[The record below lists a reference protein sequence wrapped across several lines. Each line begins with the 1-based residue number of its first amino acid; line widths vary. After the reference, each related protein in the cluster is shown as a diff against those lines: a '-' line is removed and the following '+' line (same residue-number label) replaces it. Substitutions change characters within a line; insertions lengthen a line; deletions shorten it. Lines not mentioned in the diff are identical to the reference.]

1 MSEATST
8 FRLYLM
14 RLLYLGNF
22 LFLGL
27 NVWPGIINHVGEWDP
42 VKGVAFSFW
51 AALSALSGLGL
62 RYPLKMLPL
71 LLLQLVY
78 KSIWLMAVYLPLR
91 SGGVSTELTRVMAI
105 GVVVDLIVIPW
116 PYVLATYVKQRG
128 DRWR

>member
-1 MSEATST
+1 MSEEVSI

-22 LFLGL
+22 VFLGL
-27 NVWPGIINHVGEWDP
+27 DVWPELIKHVGSWDP
-42 VKGVAFSFW
+42 VRGVAFSFW
-51 AALSALSGLGL
+51 AALSALSLLGI

-71 LLLQLVY
+71 LFLQLVY
-78 KSIWLMAVYLPLR
+78 KSIWLIAVYLPLR
-91 SGGVSTELTRVMAI
+91 SAGQSTELTKVMVI

-116 PYVLATYVKQRG
+116 PYVLATYVKKRG

>member
-1 MSEATST
+1 
-8 FRLYLM
+8 M

-22 LFLGL
+22 VFLGL
-27 NVWPGIINHVGEWDP
+27 NVWPELIKHEGAWDP

-51 AALSALSGLGL
+51 SALSALSGLGL

-71 LLLQLVY
+71 LLMQLFY
-78 KSIWLMAVYLPLR
+78 KSVWLIAVYLPLR
-91 SGGVSTELTRVMAI
+91 SAGQSTELTKVMAI

-116 PYVLATYVKQRG
+116 PYVLANYVKQSG